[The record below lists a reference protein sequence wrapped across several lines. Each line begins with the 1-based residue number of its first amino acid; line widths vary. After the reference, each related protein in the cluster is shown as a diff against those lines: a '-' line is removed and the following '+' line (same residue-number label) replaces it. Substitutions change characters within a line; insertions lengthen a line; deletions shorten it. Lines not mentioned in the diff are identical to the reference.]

1 MSDVEE
7 TKPLSEAEDL
17 EAMERAEQER
27 RAELERLRELNT
39 QKDECI
45 HIGGET
51 RRCMKLYAACVIGVG
66 LYIGASVLIGWLVP
80 LARRNQLQ
88 SAGSG

>member
-39 QKDECI
+39 QKDKC

-51 RRCMKLYAACVIGVG
+51 RRCMKLYAACIIGVG
-66 LYIGASVLIGWLVP
+66 LYIGASALIAWLVP
-80 LARRNQLQ
+80 LARHNQLQ